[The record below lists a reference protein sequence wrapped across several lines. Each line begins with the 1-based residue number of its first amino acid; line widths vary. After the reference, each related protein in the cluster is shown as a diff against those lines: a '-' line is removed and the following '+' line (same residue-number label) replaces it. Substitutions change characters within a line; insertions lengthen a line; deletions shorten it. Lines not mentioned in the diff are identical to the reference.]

1 VTKTFNAIICSAVVA
16 LLAATGAQACGN
28 PGDQLLADS
37 VLAKTDTSTQQAAPK
52 DQRTTEQ
59 GGKTEQSGK
68 TELGGK

>member
-1 VTKTFNAIICSAVVA
+1 MTKSFAAIVCFAAVT

-37 VLAKTDTSTQQAAPK
+37 VLAQTDTNAQQAAPK

-59 GGKTEQSGK
+59 GGKTEQDGR
-68 TELGGK
+68 

>member
-1 VTKTFNAIICSAVVA
+1 VTKTFAAIICSAAVA

-37 VLAKTDTSTQQAAPK
+37 VLARTDTSAQQVAPK

-59 GGKTEQSGK
+59 GGKTEQ
-68 TELGGK
+68 GGR